1 MPTNLV
7 DALVKAI
14 ELIVSLNPE
23 VLQITILSLRISLLA
38 VFYASL
44 LGIPLGIIIGS
55 NEFFGKKFIMT
66 VVNTGMSFPPVVMG
80 LLIFV
85 LFSSSGPIGQLG
97 IHILLT
103 ETAMILAQFLLAF
116 PIIIGLTASGVSNL
130 DFTVREAAFTLGA
143 DKNQIIWMQI
153 REIRTDIMTSIITA
167 FGGAISEIGAVL
179 IVGGNIQ
186 FKTRTLT
193 TAIGRDIDAG
203 AWDVAI
209 ALGIILL
216 LVAFSV
222 NLILTF
228 VQQSDKSNKTKFII
242 KGD

>member
-7 DALVKAI
+7 DALIKAV
-14 ELIVSLNPE
+14 ELIISLDPE
-23 VLQITILSLRISLLA
+23 VLQITFLSLRVSLFA
-38 VFYASL
+38 VFYASI
-44 LGIPLGIIIGS
+44 LGIPFGIIIGS
-55 NEFFGKKFIMT
+55 NEFFGKRFIMT
-66 VVNTGMSFPPVVMG
+66 IVNTGMSFPPVVMG
-80 LLIFV
+80 LLIFI
-85 LFSSSGPIGQLG
+85 LFSSSGPIAQFGV
-97 IHILLT
+97 HILLT

-116 PIIIGLTASGVSNL
+116 PIIVGLTASGVSNL
-130 DFTVREAAFTLGA
+130 DFTIRETAFTLGA
-143 DKNQIIWMQI
+143 NNNQIIWMQI
-153 REIRTDIMTSIITA
+153 REIRTDIIASIITA

-203 AWDVAI
+203 AWDYAI

-228 VQQSDKSNKTKFII
+228 IQQSDKSKFI

>member
-1 MPTNLV
+1 MATNLV
-7 DALVKAI
+7 DALIKAI
-14 ELIVSLNPE
+14 ELIISFDPE
-23 VLQITILSLRISLLA
+23 VVQITILSLRVSLLA
-38 VFYASL
+38 VFYACL

-55 NEFFGKKFIMT
+55 NEFRGKKFIMT
-66 VVNTGMSFPPVVMG
+66 IINTGMSFPPVVMG

-97 IHILLT
+97 IRILLT
-103 ETAMILAQFLLAF
+103 ETVMILAQFLLAF
-116 PIIIGLTASGVSNL
+116 PIIVGLIASGVSNL

-143 DKNQIIWMQI
+143 NNNQIIWMQI
-153 REIRTDIMTSIITA
+153 REIRTDIMASIITA

-179 IVGGNIQ
+179 IVGGNIR

-203 AWDVAI
+203 AWDYAL

-228 VQQSDKSNKTKFII
+228 IQQSDKSRFI

>member
-7 DALVKAI
+7 DALIKAI
-14 ELIVSLNPE
+14 ELIISFDPE
-23 VLQITILSLRISLLA
+23 VVQITFLSLRVSLLA
-38 VFYASL
+38 VFYACL
-44 LGIPLGIIIGS
+44 IGIPLGIIIGS
-55 NEFFGKKFIMT
+55 NDFFGKKFLMT
-66 VVNTGMSFPPVVMG
+66 LINTGMSFPPVVMG
-80 LLIFV
+80 LLLFI
-85 LFSSSGPIGQLG
+85 LFSSSGPFGQLG
-97 IHILLT
+97 IRILLT
-103 ETAMILAQFLLAF
+103 ETIMILAQFLLAF
-116 PIIIGLTASGVSNL
+116 PIIVGLIASGVSNI

-143 DKNQIIWMQI
+143 NNKQIIWMQI
-153 REIRTDIMTSIITA
+153 REIRTDIMASIITA

-203 AWDVAI
+203 AWDYAL

-222 NLILTF
+222 NLILTYI
-228 VQQSDKSNKTKFII
+228 QQSDKTTFI

>member
-7 DALVKAI
+7 DALIKAI
-14 ELIVSLNPE
+14 ELIISFDPE
-23 VLQITILSLRISLLA
+23 VVQITILSLRISLLA
-38 VFYASL
+38 VFYACL
-44 LGIPLGIIIGS
+44 FGIPLGIIIGS
-55 NEFFGKKFIMT
+55 NEFTGKKFLMT
-66 VVNTGMSFPPVVMG
+66 LINTGMSFPPVVMG

-97 IHILLT
+97 IRILLT
-103 ETAMILAQFLLAF
+103 ETVMILAQFLLAF
-116 PIIIGLTASGVSNL
+116 PIIVGLTASAVSNL
-130 DFTVREAAFTLGA
+130 DLTVREAAFTLGA
-143 DKNQIIWMQI
+143 NNNQIIWMQI
-153 REIRTDIMTSIITA
+153 REIRTDIMASIITA

-179 IVGGNIQ
+179 IVGGNIRY
-186 FKTRTLT
+186 KTRTLT

-203 AWDVAI
+203 AWDVAL

-222 NLILTF
+222 NLILTLI
-228 VQQSDKSNKTKFII
+228 QQSSKAKYI